1 MQKCRIG
8 EHIKSSAPKENGTD
22 GSLALYS
29 PFSACTGGA
38 KSGLS
43 TFTENKTD
51 CTSSL
56 SYYILD
62 NLLLIRIRPSEP
74 RASASVSTSAN
85 FLQIHSQFTNML
97 FV

>member
-8 EHIKSSAPKENGTD
+8 ESYQIERTRREWHGRVIGT
-22 GSLALYS
+22 LFAVHCLYRWYEVW
-29 PFSACTGGA
+29 
-38 KSGLS
+38 LN

-74 RASASVSTSAN
+74 RASASVSASAN
-85 FLQIHSQFTNML
+85 FLPNIL